1 MGKIVS
7 SHGIKGWLKIYP
19 FTENVAT
26 LNDYSDW
33 LVSKDEKVWLKYKVE
48 KTIIKNKSILV
59 KFTDLNN
66 RNDSD
71 SLNKNIVGIERS
83 DLPELAPNTFYW
95 SDLIGLDVINKKNI
109 YYGVVDNMMET
120 GSNDVIIVKGKKEI
134 LIPYLPDVVI
144 KVDLEAKKILVDW
157 DEEY

>member
-1 MGKIVS
+1 
-7 SHGIKGWLKIYP
+7 
-19 FTENVAT
+19 
-26 LNDYSDW
+26 
-33 LVSKDEKVWLKYKVE
+33 
-48 KTIIKNKSILV
+48 
-59 KFTDLNN
+59 LNN
-66 RNDSD
+66 RNESD

>member
-33 LVSKDEKVWLKYKVE
+33 LVSKDEKVWLRYKVE

>member
-33 LVSKDEKVWLKYKVE
+33 LVSKDEKVWLRYKVE
-48 KTIIKNKSILV
+48 KTIIKDKSILV

-66 RNDSD
+66 RNESD

>member
-26 LNDYSDW
+26 LNDYSNW
-33 LVSKDEKVWLKYKVE
+33 LVSKDEKVWLRYKVE

>member
-33 LVSKDEKVWLKYKVE
+33 LVSKDEKVWLRYKVE

-66 RNDSD
+66 RNESD

>member
-33 LVSKDEKVWLKYKVE
+33 LVSKDEKVWLRYKVE

-71 SLNKNIVGIERS
+71 GLNKNIVGIERS

>member
-33 LVSKDEKVWLKYKVE
+33 LVSKDEKVWLRYKVE

-83 DLPELAPNTFYW
+83 DLPELSPNTFYW

>member
-33 LVSKDEKVWLKYKVE
+33 LVSKDEKVWLRYKVE

-144 KVDLEAKKILVDW
+144 KVDVEAKKILVDW

>member
-33 LVSKDEKVWLKYKVE
+33 LVSKDEKVWLRYKVE

-66 RNDSD
+66 RNESD

-144 KVDLEAKKILVDW
+144 KVDLQAKKILVDW

>member
-33 LVSKDEKVWLKYKVE
+33 LVSKDEKVWLRYKVE

-66 RNDSD
+66 RNESD

-83 DLPELAPNTFYW
+83 DLPELAPNIFYW

>member
-33 LVSKDEKVWLKYKVE
+33 LVSKDEKVWLRYKVE

-144 KVDLEAKKILVDW
+144 KVDLQAKKILVDW

>member
-33 LVSKDEKVWLKYKVE
+33 LVSKDEKVWLRYKVE

-66 RNDSD
+66 RNESD

-120 GSNDVIIVKGKKEI
+120 GSNDVIIVKGKKRNFNTI
-134 LIPYLPDVVI
+134 S
-144 KVDLEAKKILVDW
+144 A
-157 DEEY
+157 